1 MNNTILLQQLTAAI
15 AEKAKTSNAVAEDY
29 LRELFATVNDEII
42 KGNAVTIQGIGEFHP
57 VKDKNG
63 FDIEFVPTNSFAETI
78 NAPFAQFEPV
88 EIDEDFDDEALSD
101 EDAKSDTLDEI
112 IEIQKPVQ
120 ITPSEPDEDNFDDLI
135 EKDEDDNIEYPT
147 DMPAPPTTF
156 PVVVPIIEKSE
167 TERPDEAIP
176 VEDEEPIAEENL
188 HEPSTNEPPLPI
200 EETPQKLEEEPAH
213 EPSDNFYGYNEQ
225 PSKRFSWMSFF
236 FGLLAGGLIAS
247 ALFLWIFPPVTV
259 SNADSDPIDAIEP
272 ELVDT
277 VEFARDDTT
286 TTVATD
292 SLKVDTITNKRFLAT
307 MAREYYGDPAFWV
320 YIYEYNKDNLGTR
333 PNRIKPG
340 TKVTIPPAEM
350 YGIDASD
357 PNSIELAKEKAKEI
371 NKK

>member
-29 LRELFATVNDEII
+29 LRELLATVNDEII
-42 KGNAVTIQGIGEFHP
+42 KGNSVIIQGIGEFRP
-57 VKDKNG
+57 VKDGNNV
-63 FDIEFVPTNSFAETI
+63 DIAFVPTKSFAETI

-88 EIDEDFDDEALSD
+88 EIDDDFDDESLSD
-101 EDAKSDTLDEI
+101 EDSMSDTLDEI

-120 ITPSEPDEDNFDDLI
+120 ITPSESDEDNFDDLI
-135 EKDEDDNIEYPT
+135 KKGEDDNIKYPE
-147 DMPAPPTTF
+147 DMPAPPMAI
-156 PVVVPIIEKSE
+156 PIVAPNIEKVE
-167 TERPDEAIP
+167 TEHSEDDIP
-176 VEDEEPIAEENL
+176 AVDNEPIVEEIPAETTGAVPPIPIAKEPESAVKEPVS
-188 HEPSTNEPPLPI
+188 EPS
-200 EETPQKLEEEPAH
+200 QD
-213 EPSDNFYGYNEQ
+213 SYGYDEQ

-236 FGLLAGGLIAS
+236 YGLLAGGLIS
-247 ALFLWIFPPVTV
+247 TALFLWIFPPITG
-259 SNADSDPIDAIEP
+259 SNTDTDPIDAIEP

-277 VEFARDDTT
+277 VEVARDDTT
-286 TTVATD
+286 AIVATD

-320 YIYEYNKDNLGTR
+320 YIYEYNKESLGTR

-350 YGIDASD
+350 YGINASD
-357 PNSIELAKEKAKEI
+357 PNSIELAKQKAKEI